1 MQDKIASQQRSVLGT
16 CQGLLQV
23 VPVNLGRS
31 SLRYNGGSELHRGI
45 MRAKLQCLRHHL
57 VTIQSCLESRLLVG
71 RCQVTGVKPSGSVL
85 ISLCLSAARASCELR
100 EQLPGHC
107 VILHTV
113 SHFPV
118 SHGPDGVHRGSAHGL
133 HSDEDRRI
141 RSEKRER
148 IRIIPKTLGLVD
160 YAVSISAAKS
170 RPHSCMD
177 VSLI

>member
-100 EQLPGHC
+100 EQLPGPLRHPSHC
-107 VILHTV
+107 IPLSGLMAQTAYTV
-113 SHFPV
+113 
-118 SHGPDGVHRGSAHGL
+118 A
-133 HSDEDRRI
+133 RRM
-141 RSEKRER
+141 
-148 IRIIPKTLGLVD
+148 
-160 YAVSISAAKS
+160 VSI
-170 RPHSCMD
+170 RTRTG
-177 VSLI
+177 